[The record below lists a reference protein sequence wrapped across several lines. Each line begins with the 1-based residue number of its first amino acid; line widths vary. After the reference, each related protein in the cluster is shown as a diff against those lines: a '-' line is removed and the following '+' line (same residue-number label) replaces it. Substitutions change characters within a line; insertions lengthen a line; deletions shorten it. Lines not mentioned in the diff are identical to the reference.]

1 MNILVTGAT
10 GFIGSAFSRLA
21 LSRGHSIG
29 GMMLPTEKIP
39 AGLDANEKVT
49 WFKGT
54 LAEPPWQELAEF
66 KPDACIHFAWIA
78 TPGIY
83 LESPENENYF
93 HWSREFVRRIREFGA
108 QRIVAAGTCIEYRIS
123 NEKLSEDKTPIGPTT
138 TYARWK
144 DALRV
149 ALEEDA
155 RKNGFRFAWTRV
167 FYPYGVGEHPAR
179 LCSSIIQKLGRGE
192 KIELKTPNSTKD
204 YIYIE
209 DLAAAFLTVLETQ
222 FEGIINLGTGI
233 GLTVKEIADSLGQM
247 MHRPELIKEMDP
259 PLVDPLGYVVA
270 DVSRLRSL
278 GWKPEHDLRRGLDKL
293 LANVGGGASLP
304 ASR

>member
-1 MNILVTGAT
+1 MKILVTGAT

-21 LSRGHSIG
+21 ISRGHLIG
-29 GMMLPTEKIP
+29 GMMLPTEKTP
-39 AGLDANEKVT
+39 SGLETSEMMT

-54 LAEPPWQELAEF
+54 LAEPLWNEIEQF
-66 KPDACIHFAWIA
+66 KPEACVHFAWIA
-78 TPGIY
+78 TPGVY

-93 HWSREFVRRIREFGA
+93 HWSRELIRRVRAFGVRRV
-108 QRIVAAGTCIEYRIS
+108 VAAGTCIEYRIS
-123 NEKLSEDKTPIGPTT
+123 NEKLSEDRTPIEPTT

-155 RKNGFRFAWTRV
+155 KKDGFRFAWTRV

-192 KIELKTPNSTKD
+192 KITLKTPNSTKD

-209 DLAAAFLTVLETQ
+209 DLASAFLTVLEKQ
-222 FEGIINLGTGI
+222 FEGTINLGTGI
-233 GLTVKEIADSLGQM
+233 GLTVKEIAQTLGQM
-247 MHRPELIKEMDP
+247 MQRWELIEEAVP
-259 PLVDPLGYVVA
+259 PQVDPLGYVVA
-270 DVSRLRSL
+270 DVSRLRGL
-278 GWKPEHDLRRGLDKL
+278 GWKPEYDLRHGLEKL
-293 LANVGGGASLP
+293 LASVPHS
-304 ASR
+304 STR

>member
-1 MNILVTGAT
+1 MRILITGAT

-21 LSRGHSIG
+21 LSRGHTIG
-29 GMMLPTEKIP
+29 GMMLPTEKTP
-39 AGLDANEKVT
+39 SGLEASARMI

-54 LAEPPWQELAEF
+54 LAEPPWAEIERF
-66 KPDACIHFAWIA
+66 KPEACLHFAWIA
-78 TPGIY
+78 TPDVY

-93 HWSREFVRRIREFGA
+93 HWSREFVRRVRGFGVE
-108 QRIVAAGTCIEYRIS
+108 RIVAAGTCIEYRIS
-123 NEKLSEDKTPIGPTT
+123 SENLSEDRTPIEPIT

-144 DALRV
+144 NALRL

-155 RKNGFRFAWTRV
+155 RKDGFTFAWTRV

-209 DLAAAFLTVLETQ
+209 DLALAFLTVLEKG
-222 FEGIINLGTGI
+222 FEGTVNLGTGI
-233 GLTVKEIADSLGQM
+233 GITVKEIAQTLGEM
-247 MHRPELIKEMDP
+247 MHRPELVKEIDP
-259 PLVDPLGYVVA
+259 PQVDPLGYVVA
-270 DVSRLRSL
+270 DVSKLRGL
-278 GWKPEHDLRRGLDKL
+278 GWKPDHDLRRGLEKL
-293 LANVGGGASLP
+293 LANVLP
-304 ASR
+304 SSTR